1 MLNLET
7 LKKTMLLG
15 TMCIPLIN
23 KLRKENNAK
32 NIQFVIVLFN
42 LSRVGHLFFVSIVR
56 NIRNNIVDPTMRKTT
71 VMNLLIKN
79 FNHNLGMVMS
89 KLVNPLY

>member
-7 LKKTMLLG
+7 LKKTMLLSS
-15 TMCIPLIN
+15 MCLQLIN

-32 NIQFVIVLFN
+32 NIQFVIVF
-42 LSRVGHLFFVSIVR
+42 LSQQF
-56 NIRNNIVDPTMRKTT
+56 IRNNTVDPTMHKTMA
-71 VMNLLIKN
+71 MNLLIKN
-79 FNHNLGMVMS
+79 FNHNLGTVMS